1 MREPIQSYLLIK
13 THPLDVNMALG
24 IDYLVRCDL
33 SVGVSLRQWMKWHD
47 WCWKHSRGTACEA
60 LRPRQ
65 RHGLVVY
72 IGYSGG
78 HGLRGFTPTPEARL
92 GWHCATPEAE

>member
-72 IGYSGG
+72 RL
-78 HGLRGFTPTPEARL
+78 LRGARL
-92 GWHCATPEAE
+92 TGLYAHARGTAWMALRHA